1 MEDYLFSNVKL
12 ETTTPMH
19 YRDELFQVPTFSS
32 TSPSA
37 STSLYD
43 TADFVNILPLFDY
56 DLLRQADEILFEYKD
71 ICENPSNVEACSS
84 YEENPLLSPAS
95 AAHQKVTAAGR
106 FDRLSP
112 YHHKTPQPLNDE
124 SCIPVVGYEVREHI
138 IFFMSF
144 IFLFFSCLQKN
155 EYNVTS
161 ILELLVSCCCFSEDV
176 Y

>member
-1 MEDYLFSNVKL
+1 M
-12 ETTTPMH
+12 
-19 YRDELFQVPTFSS
+19 
-32 TSPSA
+32 
-37 STSLYD
+37 
-43 TADFVNILPLFDY
+43 
-56 DLLRQADEILFEYKD
+56 
-71 ICENPSNVEACSS
+71 
-84 YEENPLLSPAS
+84 
-95 AAHQKVTAAGR
+95 TAAGR